1 MRIPDALL
9 MGIALIAAPSIG
21 WIYGRFAGRRDWKM
35 LPLLGGAL
43 LISIATLAL
52 MGGAYALAPL
62 PPVKGPV
69 VSQPLTEAATSPEF
83 AAFIIVFSGLI
94 AMLGWSSVPV
104 INGSAVRAKQQL

>member
-9 MGIALIAAPSIG
+9 MAIVLVAAPTIA

-43 LISIATLAL
+43 LISTATLAL
-52 MGGAYALAPL
+52 MGGAHALAPATL
-62 PPVKGPV
+62 PRALPAG
-69 VSQPLTEAATSPEF
+69 QPLADAATSPEF
-83 AAFIIVFSGLI
+83 AAFVVVFSTLI

-104 INGSAVRAKQQL
+104 EQGSARAPQKIS